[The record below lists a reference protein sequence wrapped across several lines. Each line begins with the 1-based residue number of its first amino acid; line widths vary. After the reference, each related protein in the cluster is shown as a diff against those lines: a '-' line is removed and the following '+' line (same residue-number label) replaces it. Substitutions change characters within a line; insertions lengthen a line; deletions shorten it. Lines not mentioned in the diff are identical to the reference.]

1 MLITKN
7 NHENSLQTQT
17 VCQMEGP
24 QVVSMLLRCTIN
36 GLDSRWLALLIS
48 EDDDVFT
55 IVAGLYDCGGRC
67 R

>member
-24 QVVSMLLRCTIN
+24 QVVSMLLRRTIN
-36 GLDSRWLALLIS
+36 GLDTR
-48 EDDDVFT
+48 
-55 IVAGLYDCGGRC
+55 
-67 R
+67 